1 MRGNL
6 MQDIYIIAAK
16 RTPFGR
22 YRGQLAAFNAV
33 ELGTYALK
41 DALKAANLRSSDLD
55 ALFMGNVLSAGLGQ
69 NMARQVAINSGM
81 REESVATTINEVCG
95 SSLKAVRLAQAQ
107 MLIGDLDLV
116 AVGGSESMT
125 NAPLLAK
132 KSEKDNPNFVD
143 SMLNDGLT
151 DSFSNKL
158 MGNTCE
164 NVAVKYG
171 ISRAEA
177 DEFSVNSHQKAAR
190 AQAAGFFNQEITPLA
205 ELDHDE
211 NVRPDS
217 NVEKLASLKT
227 VFKEGGVATAGNSS
241 PLSDG
246 ASMLILATEDK
257 VKELNLKPLAKLTA
271 YAEVGLDPQIMGFG
285 PKVVIEKLLQENGQT
300 LADIDLFEINEA
312 FAATSL
318 AVEKELHLDHSKV
331 NIHGGALALGHP
343 LGASG
348 ARILGTLAHSLISEN
363 KERGIASLCIGG
375 GLAIA
380 FEIERG
386 K

>member
-1 MRGNL
+1 
-6 MQDIYIIAAK
+6 
-16 RTPFGR
+16 
-22 YRGQLAAFNAV
+22 
-33 ELGTYALK
+33 
-41 DALKAANLRSSDLD
+41 
-55 ALFMGNVLSAGLGQ
+55 
-69 NMARQVAINSGM
+69 
-81 REESVATTINEVCG
+81 
-95 SSLKAVRLAQAQ
+95 
-107 MLIGDLDLV
+107 
-116 AVGGSESMT
+116 
-125 NAPLLAK
+125 
-132 KSEKDNPNFVD
+132 
-143 SMLNDGLT
+143 MLNDGLT

-211 NVRPDS
+211 NVLPDS

-380 FEIERG
+380 FEIERV

>member
-1 MRGNL
+1 
-6 MQDIYIIAAK
+6 MQNIYIVAAK

-33 ELGTYALK
+33 ELGTFALK
-41 DALKAANLRSSDLD
+41 DALMAANLRSNELD

-81 REESVATTINEVCG
+81 KNESVATTINEVCG

-107 MLIGDLDLV
+107 MLIGDLKLV

-132 KSEKDNPNFVD
+132 KSEKDNPHFID
-143 SMLNDGLT
+143 SMLYDGLT
-151 DSFSNKL
+151 DAFSNKL

-164 NVAVKYG
+164 NVAIKYG
-171 ISRAEA
+171 ISRQQA
-177 DEFSVNSHQKAAR
+177 DEFSVDSHKKAAI
-190 AQAAGFFNQEITPLA
+190 AQEHGFFDQEISPVVDLSY
-205 ELDHDE
+205 DE

-217 NVEKLASLKT
+217 SVEKLASLKT
-227 VFKEGGVATAGNSS
+227 VFKADGVATAGNSS
-241 PLSDG
+241 SLSDG

-257 VKELNLKPLAKLTA
+257 VKELNLKPLAKLSA

-285 PKVVIEKLLQENGQT
+285 PKVAIEKLLQETGQK
-300 LADIDLFEINEA
+300 LADIELFEINEA

-318 AVEKELHLDHSKV
+318 AVEKELHLDHNKV

-380 FEIERG
+380 FEIERV

>member
-1 MRGNL
+1 MMKMYL
-6 MQDIYIIAAK
+6 
-16 RTPFGR
+16 
-22 YRGQLAAFNAV
+22 
-33 ELGTYALK
+33 
-41 DALKAANLRSSDLD
+41 
-55 ALFMGNVLSAGLGQ
+55 
-69 NMARQVAINSGM
+69 
-81 REESVATTINEVCG
+81 
-95 SSLKAVRLAQAQ
+95 
-107 MLIGDLDLV
+107 
-116 AVGGSESMT
+116 
-125 NAPLLAK
+125 
-132 KSEKDNPNFVD
+132 
-143 SMLNDGLT
+143 
-151 DSFSNKL
+151 
-158 MGNTCE
+158 
-164 NVAVKYG
+164 
-171 ISRAEA
+171 
-177 DEFSVNSHQKAAR
+177 
-190 AQAAGFFNQEITPLA
+190 
-205 ELDHDE
+205 
-211 NVRPDS
+211 PDS

-380 FEIERG
+380 FEIERV